1 MPSIRTLSLLF
12 LSLAAASALPI
23 AASAQ
28 PRPVIERIEPASG
41 PVGIQIQ
48 LIGRQIHPQSE
59 ILLGE
64 TVLPTVRRHPG
75 RWVVSIPEGAQSGN
89 ITVRTR
95 WGEFRGPYFRV
106 TAGRPAPIVRSMTPT
121 TGGPG
126 TEVTLLGENFAPR
139 LADNRVVL
147 GNRPVV
153 LRAATPTR
161 LVVVIPGGATSGR
174 FVIRVAHS
182 GETQSEVFSVGAATT
197 ISDMTPRS
205 GPPGTRITLIGTGF
219 SRQRQNNR
227 VYLNTRPLRV
237 SRATETRI
245 EAEIPARAASG
256 TILVDVA
263 NGGRAESAFPFVI
276 QHTPTITSFEPAA
289 VAPGRRVSIVGSS
302 FGRDPRAVT
311 VTLGGR
317 PVTLRRVMPTRI
329 DVDIPTDAIT
339 GRLAVTVN
347 GVGPVES
354 RTDLTVLSPVVISG
368 FSPTSGVTGT
378 VVTIRGAGFSPSPAG
393 NQVFVGRTPL
403 EVIAA
408 SATTL
413 SVRMTATRSD
423 AIRVRVPH
431 NGEARSRAPFVITR
445 PPVVASFTPTSG
457 APGTEVTIRGQR
469 FGTNLSL
476 VRVTMGGRPFEV
488 RSVTDSAIIAVVPAN
503 AHSERIQVSVRLQG
517 TGSSRGRFSIVS
529 GFTVTGL
536 RPATAFAGSTVTIRG
551 EGLVSGATVLFPGVR
566 RPVPGT
572 VARGRLTV
580 TVPARARTG
589 ALTVRLPDGRTATTP
604 TFSMT
609 AAPSGVGV
617 TALQPRCYRPGCEIL
632 VRGHGFSPTPNQ
644 NRVTFGDRPVLV
656 VRSSAGELLLRL
668 PAAPGTN
675 RFHIDVRR
683 GGETDSPA
691 FTIVP

>member
-1 MPSIRTLSLLF
+1 MPSIRTLTLIF
-12 LSLAAASALPI
+12 LSLVAVAALPM

-41 PVGIQIQ
+41 PVGIEIQ
-48 LIGRQIHPQSE
+48 LIGRQIHPQSQ
-59 ILLGE
+59 ILLGD

-75 RWVVSIPEGAQSGN
+75 RWVVSIPAGAQSGN
-89 ITVRTR
+89 ITIRTG

-106 TAGRPAPIVRSMTPT
+106 TAGRPAPIVRSMAPT

-182 GETQSEVFSVGAATT
+182 GETQSEVFTVGAATR

-227 VYLNTRPLRV
+227 VYLNNRPLRV

-256 TILVDVA
+256 TILVDVT
-263 NGGRAESAFPFVI
+263 NGGRAESPSPFVI
-276 QHTPTITSFEPAA
+276 QHTPAITSFEPVA
-289 VAPGRRVSIVGSS
+289 VAPGRRVTITGSS
-302 FGRDPRAVT
+302 FGRDPRHVT

-317 PVTLRRVMPTRI
+317 PVTLRRVTPNRI
-329 DVDIPTDAIT
+329 EVEIPAGAVS
-339 GRLAVTVN
+339 GRLAVTIN
-347 GVGPVES
+347 GVGPIES
-354 RTDLTVLSPVVISG
+354 HADLTVLSRVVISG
-368 FSPTSGVTGT
+368 FAPTSGATGT
-378 VVTIRGAGFSPSPAG
+378 EVTIRGAGFSPTPAG

-408 SATTL
+408 SASAL
-413 SVRMTATRSD
+413 RVRMTATRSD

-431 NGEARSRAPFVITR
+431 NGEARSSAPFVITR

-503 AHSERIQVSVRLQG
+503 AQSERIQVSVRLQG
-517 TGSSRGRFSIVS
+517 TGSSEGRFAIASRFTVS
-529 GFTVTGL
+529 GL
-536 RPATAFAGSTVTIRG
+536 SPASTFVGSTVTIRG

-566 RPVPGT
+566 RPAPGT
-572 VARGRLTV
+572 FAGGRLTV

-604 TFSMT
+604 TFT
-609 AAPSGVGV
+609 VTPAPSGVAV

-632 VRGHGFSPTPNQ
+632 VRGHGFSPRANQ
-644 NRVTFGDRPVLV
+644 NRVTFGDRPVQV
-656 VRSSAGELLLRL
+656 VRSSAGELLMRL

-683 GGETDSPA
+683 GGEADSPA